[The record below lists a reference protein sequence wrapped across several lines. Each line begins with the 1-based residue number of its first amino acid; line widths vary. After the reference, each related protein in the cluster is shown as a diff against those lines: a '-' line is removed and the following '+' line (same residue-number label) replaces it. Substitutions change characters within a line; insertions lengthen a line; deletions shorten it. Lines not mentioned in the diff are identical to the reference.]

1 MVVVQ
6 CNSVDI
12 ASDRSSDVVRTDA
25 WMCTRSITSYA
36 LRLAIRYMIRY
47 PFVMANVARVRA
59 VWAGAGVTGPGV
71 STFYFNEI
79 HSGFVSDV
87 ATYFNAWSTWIPT
100 GITVTI
106 SNTGDLLDVATGQIS
121 GTWTDGGTA
130 VATMGGAGVYAQGVG
145 ARVKWSTAG
154 IRNGRRVR
162 GSTFMVPTIGAAQ
175 QTD

>member
-1 MVVVQ
+1 
-6 CNSVDI
+6 
-12 ASDRSSDVVRTDA
+12 
-25 WMCTRSITSYA
+25 
-36 LRLAIRYMIRY
+36 
-47 PFVMANVARVRA
+47 
-59 VWAGAGVTGPGV
+59 V

-175 QTD
+175 QTDGTPAAAALTAWNTAAQALVTASASEMVIYSRPTLGVPGQASVVLSGNVPDAVSWLRTRRT